1 MVKSLEDKVKI
12 KWWEY
17 FPVIGFVSYYTRN
30 DLDNG
35 EAFLNSSKLFGI
47 ASGFYFL
54 CNYLTN
60 R

>member
-17 FPVIGFVSYYTRN
+17 FPVIGFVSYNARN
-30 DLDNG
+30 DLNNG
-35 EAFLNSSKLFGI
+35 EAYSNSIKLFGI
-47 ASGFYFL
+47 ASGLYYL